1 MADSTVYSTAINPGA
16 PPLRW
21 DNVYEAFQQ
30 VNANF
35 EMIEAAL
42 GSAGITPI
50 NFNDLDS
57 SVSPADTATFTLGSI
72 AKQWKSVHTAEWI
85 DVAGS
90 EFNGLWAGNAHIK
103 GIGYTIDLPLNS
115 TVDGNLIID
124 PAKVWFNEIQIDN
137 NESIVATDVNDSFNI
152 LSGNGISL
160 SVDSGAESL
169 TVSNTGILDVTAG
182 AGISRTI
189 VSGTANIV
197 NTGVLTLA
205 NTGGIGT
212 RTSGLGINVSSAA
225 GNPVITNTGVISI
238 SSGVGITVSLDAVT
252 GDVTVSNS
260 APAVNAFAQIEVDG
274 DSANRLQADAVS
286 DVLNIVSGAGITLS
300 KNTSTDTLTITVN
313 PVFDLKGSVFGDD
326 SSILVDAVSNYIYG
340 NVRATTLRT
349 SEQKIALGD
358 LAGETTQGANAV
370 AIGREAGRTT
380 QGGQA
385 VAIGGLTGQTSQ
397 GDSAVA
403 IGVLAGQTSQGMST
417 VAIGNQAGQ
426 TTQGNVA
433 IAIGAQAGE
442 TSQGSIAVA
451 IGQNAGQDNQGSSGI
466 AIGYYAGKDTQGT
479 GAISLGYTAAQVTQ
493 GSAAVAIGWS
503 AGQTNQ
509 GANAIAIGYR
519 AGFTNQNASSI
530 VINASGVALNTTGA
544 GLYVDPIRLGGSGRS
559 VMYDIVTKEIFYSNI
574 ELLGNS
580 ISTSDSSGLT
590 VDVQTTFNTDVTF
603 ENDITVAERLT
614 VKGSRVINITELQ
627 AISAASTSFSD
638 FQARIAALA

>member
-1 MADSTVYSTAINPGA
+1 MSDSSSYSTAINPGA

-21 DNVYEAFQQ
+21 DNIYAAFQQ

-35 EMIEAAL
+35 EILEAAL
-42 GSAGITPI
+42 GASGITPI
-50 NFNDLDS
+50 NFSDLDS
-57 SVSPADTATFTLGSI
+57 SVIPSADSAYVLGDI
-72 AKQWKSVHTAEWI
+72 TRKWKSVFTAAYNETP
-85 DVAGS
+85 GN
-90 EFNGLWAGNAHIK
+90 ELNGLWAGDAQIK
-103 GIGYTIDLPLNS
+103 GIGYSIDLPLGS
-115 TVDGNLIID
+115 TVNGDLIID
-124 PAKVWFNEIQIDN
+124 PGKTWFQEIQIDN
-137 NESIVATDVNDSFNI
+137 NESIVATEFNDSFKI
-152 LSGNGISL
+152 LSGDGISL
-160 SVDSGAESL
+160 SVDSSAESI
-169 TVSNTGILDVTAG
+169 TVSNTGILNVTAG
-182 AGISRTI
+182 TGISRTI
-189 VSGTANIV
+189 VSGVANIV
-197 NTGVLTLA
+197 NTGVISLA
-205 NTGGIGT
+205 NTGSIGT
-212 RTSGLGINVSSAA
+212 RTGGLGIHVSSAS
-225 GNPVITNTGVISI
+225 GNPVITNTGVLSL
-238 SSGVGITVSLDAVT
+238 SAGVGITVSLDAVT

-274 DSANRLQADAVS
+274 DNANRLQADSVS
-286 DVLNIVSGAGITLS
+286 DVLNVVSGAGISLS
-300 KNTSTDTLTITVN
+300 KNTSTDTLTIAVN

-403 IGVLAGQTSQGMST
+403 VGVLAGQTSQGISA

-426 TTQGNVA
+426 TTQGDVA

-479 GAISLGYTAAQVTQ
+479 GAVSLGYTAAQVTQ
-493 GSAAVAIGWS
+493 GQAGVAIGWS

-509 GANAIAIGYR
+509 GAYAIAIGYR

-530 VINASGVALNTTGA
+530 VLNASGVALNAAGA
-544 GLYVDPIRLGGSGRS
+544 GFYVDPIRLGGSGRTL
-559 VMYDIVTKEIFYSNI
+559 MYDIVTKELFYSNI
-574 ELLGNS
+574 ELQGNN
-580 ISTSDSSGLT
+580 ISTVDSSGLT
-590 VDVQTTFNTDVTF
+590 VDVQTTFNTDVIF
-603 ENDITVAERLT
+603 ENDISVAERLT
-614 VKGSRVINITELQ
+614 LKGSRVINLAELKTVV
-627 AISAASTSFSD
+627 AASSSFAD
-638 FQARIAALA
+638 FQTRIAALV